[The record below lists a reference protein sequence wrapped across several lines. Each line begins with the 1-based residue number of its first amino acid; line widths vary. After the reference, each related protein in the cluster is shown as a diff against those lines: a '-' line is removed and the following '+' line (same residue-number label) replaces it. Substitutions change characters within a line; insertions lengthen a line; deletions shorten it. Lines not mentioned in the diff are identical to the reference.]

1 MIVFLIL
8 AIVLTGGYVII
19 KGLTKEK

>member
-8 AIVLTGGYVII
+8 AIALTGGYVII